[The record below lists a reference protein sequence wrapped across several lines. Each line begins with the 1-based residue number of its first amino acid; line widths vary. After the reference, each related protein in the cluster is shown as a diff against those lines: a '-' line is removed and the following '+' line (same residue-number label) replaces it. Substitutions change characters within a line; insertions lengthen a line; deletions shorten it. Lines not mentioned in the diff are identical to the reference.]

1 MWKAALNNPAQML
14 AQFKSNPVEFLAQR
28 NISLPQGI
36 NMNDPQAVINHLVS
50 TGRFSQQQ
58 INQAYS
64 MMKQLGGK

>member
-1 MWKAALNNPAQML
+1 MNNMFQMMQMVS
-14 AQFKSNPVEFLAQR
+14 QFKQNPQQFLAQR

-36 NMNDPQAVINHLVS
+36 NMNDPQAIINHLVS